1 MSEVRGASVAGAVS
15 LPLPLVCEP
24 SNGKLAACPT
34 IARRT
39 PHILLLRLFLIAF
52 GLAAWFL
59 TQSLISQ
66 RPLPESGV
74 GDAVHQWTAPLH
86 DALLA
91 HPKAADA
98 LLIVSSALIDAV
110 GVWLLLS
117 ALFGRTIRPFLGLL
131 MLFALRQVCQ
141 ALCALPAPPEMI
153 WHATGVPTLLV
164 TYGVTNDL
172 FFSGHTGLAVLAAVE
187 LARTGRKHLTTLGVL
202 IAAFEAMTVLILRAH
217 YTMDV
222 FTGAVAALFVAQ
234 LAARWAPAF
243 DRALARFGQV
253 RRLRT
258 PHAELR
264 TSHLRSS

>member
-1 MSEVRGASVAGAVS
+1 MCEFQGAGRSDFGELSRVAS
-15 LPLPLVCEP
+15 LPLSIDPEP
-24 SNGKLAACPT
+24 SNGKLPSGPSVSASRMP
-34 IARRT
+34 R
-39 PHILLLRLFLIAF
+39 LLLRALLITI
-52 GLAAWFL
+52 GLVAWVL
-59 TQSLISQ
+59 TQSLIGQ
-66 RPLPESGV
+66 RPLPGSGV
-74 GDAVHQWTAPLH
+74 GDAIHHWTSPLH
-86 DALLA
+86 DALLI
-91 HPKAADA
+91 HPQAANA

-131 MLFALRQVCQ
+131 LLFTLRQLCQ

-187 LARTGRKHLTTLGVL
+187 LARTGRKSLTALGVL

-234 LAARWAPAF
+234 LAARWAPHF
-243 DRALARFGQV
+243 DRALAGFARQ
-253 RRLRT
+253 T
-258 PHAELR
+258 
-264 TSHLRSS
+264 

>member
-1 MSEVRGASVAGAVS
+1 MCEIRGASVGRAAS
-15 LPLPLVCEP
+15 LPLSLVGEP
-24 SNGKLAACPT
+24 PHGKLAARPT
-34 IARRT
+34 IARRA
-39 PHILLLRLFLIAF
+39 PQILVRLLLIAA
-52 GLAAWFL
+52 GLAAWFW
-59 TQSLISQ
+59 TQSLIGQ
-66 RPLPESGV
+66 RPPLLSGMGNGGI
-74 GDAVHQWTAPLH
+74 GDALHNWTAPLH
-86 DALLA
+86 DALLV
-91 HPKAADA
+91 HPQAANT
-98 LLIVSSALIDAV
+98 LLIVSSAVIDLV

-131 MLFALRQVCQ
+131 MLFALRQLCQ

-187 LARTGRKHLTTLGVL
+187 LARTGRKSLTTLGVL

-222 FTGAVAALFVAQ
+222 FTGAIAALFVAQ

-243 DRALARFGQV
+243 DRALNRFGQPA
-253 RRLRT
+253 RGR
-258 PHAELR
+258 
-264 TSHLRSS
+264 